1 MTACERQSNGWMFI
15 GSTEND
21 IYLRLRLVSTL
32 DSMGIA
38 CLLHQHEAASQEKTG
53 CWSFQGISLKGSTY
67 LYACFFFFFS
77 LTWVSESACVY
88 LD

>member
-53 CWSFQGISLKGSTY
+53 C
-67 LYACFFFFFS
+67 
-77 LTWVSESACVY
+77 
-88 LD
+88 